1 MHKHELIPRLERTTM
16 FEQFKR
22 DEYAV
27 LVDYL
32 SVTRVDEGAV
42 VFREGER
49 GAHMCL
55 LLEGKLAVLKDT
67 GNGEQKKVTDVNP
80 GKLIGEISV
89 MDGMPYSATVIAS
102 TPATLVLLSREN
114 LTRICEEK
122 PRVGNKLLWKIGPL
136 LSLRLRQTTGKL
148 VDHL

>member
-22 DEYAV
+22 DDYAS

-32 SVTRVDEGAV
+32 SVQRVEEGAV
-42 VFREGER
+42 VFREGDR
-49 GAHMCL
+49 GTHMCL
-55 LLEGKLAVLKDT
+55 LLEGKLAVHKDT
-67 GNGEQKKVTDVNP
+67 GDGEQKKVTDVNP

-102 TPATLVLLSREN
+102 VPSTLVLLSKEN
-114 LTRICEEK
+114 LARICEER
-122 PRVGNKLLWKIGPL
+122 PRVGNKLLWKVGQL